1 MNWDE
6 ITGKWKRLRGKV
18 KERLGKLTANHPQ
31 TIARKEEQF
40 AEMLQHEYDAAKAQ
54 SNKRFGAGA
63 PVLIPVPIS
72 TLPKGVPAN
81 RR

>member
-6 ITGKWKRLRGKV
+6 ITGKWKRLRGIV
-18 KERLGKLTANHPQ
+18 KEKLGKLTANDPQ
-31 TIARKEEQF
+31 TIAGKEEQF

-54 SNKRFGAGA
+54 SQKRFGAGA
-63 PVLIPVPIS
+63 SVLIPVPIS
-72 TLPKGVPAN
+72 TRPKDVPAD